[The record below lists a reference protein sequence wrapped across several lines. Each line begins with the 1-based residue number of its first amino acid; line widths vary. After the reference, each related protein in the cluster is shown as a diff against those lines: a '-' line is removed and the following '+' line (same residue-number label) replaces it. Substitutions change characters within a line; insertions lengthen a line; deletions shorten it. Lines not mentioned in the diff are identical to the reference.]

1 MMERIGSGVQREL
14 RRFSPAGG
22 MPEILE
28 AWPGA
33 VGPEIVANAWPA
45 RIGRDGTLHVNAS
58 SSTWAFELGQLAPKI
73 SERLREKL
81 GETAPKALRFSVGH
95 LPEAGA
101 PEPADTPAEAAQPS
115 PEDVKKGAELASGI
129 DGAELREAV
138 ARTASLSL
146 ARAASDRHF

>member
-1 MMERIGSGVQREL
+1 MERIGSGVQREL
-14 RRFSPAGG
+14 RRFSPASG

-28 AWPGA
+28 VWPGA

-73 SERLREKL
+73 SERLHEKL
-81 GETAPKALRFSVGH
+81 GETAPKAIRFSVGH

-101 PEPADTPAEAAQPS
+101 PEPVDSCVEAVQPG

-129 DGAELREAV
+129 QGAELREAV
-138 ARTASLSL
+138 AKAASLSL
-146 ARAASDRHF
+146 ARGASDRHF

>member
-1 MMERIGSGVQREL
+1 MERIGSGVQREL

-28 AWPGA
+28 VWPDA
-33 VGPEIVANAWPA
+33 VGPQIVANAWPA

-81 GETAPKALRFSVGH
+81 GKTAPKVIRFSVGH
-95 LPEAGA
+95 LPEAGPA
-101 PEPADTPAEAAQPS
+101 EPADSPAEAARPS

-129 DGAELREAV
+129 DGSELREAV
-138 ARTASLSL
+138 AKAASLSL
-146 ARAASDRHF
+146 ARGASDRHF

>member
-1 MMERIGSGVQREL
+1 MERIGSGVQREL

-28 AWPGA
+28 VWPGA
-33 VGPEIVANAWPA
+33 VGPEIAVNAWPA

-73 SERLREKL
+73 SERLGEKL
-81 GETAPKALRFSVGH
+81 GETAPKAIRFSVGH
-95 LPEAGA
+95 LPEPGP
-101 PEPADTPAEAAQPS
+101 PEPADSPVEAAQPS

-129 DGAELREAV
+129 YGAELREAV
-138 ARTASLSL
+138 AKAASLSF
-146 ARAASDRHF
+146 AKGASDRHF

>member
-1 MMERIGSGVQREL
+1 MERIGSGVQREL

-28 AWPGA
+28 VWPGA

-81 GETAPKALRFSVGH
+81 GESAPKALRFSVGH
-95 LPEAGA
+95 LPEAGP
-101 PEPADTPAEAAQPS
+101 PEPADTSAEVAQAS
-115 PEDVKKGAELASGI
+115 PEDVKKGAELASAI
-129 DGAELREAV
+129 DGVELREAV
-138 ARTASLSL
+138 ARAASLSL

>member
-1 MMERIGSGVQREL
+1 MERIGSGVQREL

-81 GETAPKALRFSVGH
+81 GETAPKALRFCVGH

-101 PEPADTPAEAAQPS
+101 PEPRGTPAEPVQPS
-115 PEDVKKGAELASGI
+115 PQDMKKGAELASAI
-129 DGAELREAV
+129 DGADLREAV
-138 ARTASLSL
+138 ARAASLSL